1 MTIKPIRDE
10 QTYNQSLNRIEEL
23 WGAEPGTPNGDELDV
38 LLTLVELY
46 EEKHY
51 PMPPSDPVDAILFC
65 MEQMDLSRKD
75 LEQFLG
81 PKSRVSDVL
90 NRKRTLSM
98 KQVVK
103 LHRGMGI
110 PYENLIDANMV
121 V

>member
-1 MTIKPIRDE
+1 MMIKPIRDE
-10 QTYNQSLNRIEEL
+10 QTYNQSLKRIEEL
-23 WGAEPGTPNGDELDV
+23 WGSEFETPNGDELDV
-38 LLTLVELY
+38 LLTLVEVY

-51 PMPPSDPVDAILFC
+51 PMPPSDPVNAILFC
-65 MEQMDLSRKD
+65 MEQMALSRKD

-98 KQVVK
+98 KQVVN
-103 LHRGMGI
+103 LHHGMGI

-121 V
+121 A

>member
-1 MTIKPIRDE
+1 MDRLK
-10 QTYNQSLNRIEEL
+10 QQSYNQSLERIEEL
-23 WGAEPGTPNGDELDV
+23 WEAEVDTPDGDELDV
-38 LLTLVELY
+38 LLTLVETY

-51 PMPPSDPVDAILFC
+51 PMPPSDPVNAIIFC

-90 NRKRTLSM
+90 KRKRTLSI
-98 KQVVK
+98 KQVVN

-110 PYENLIDANMV
+110 PYETLIGANMV
-121 V
+121 A

>member
-1 MTIKPIRDE
+1 MKIKPIRDE

-23 WGAEPGTPNGDELDV
+23 WGAEIGTPDGDELDV
-38 LLTLVELY
+38 LLTLVEVY
-46 EEKHY
+46 EAKHY
-51 PMPPSDPVDAILFC
+51 PMPPSDPVDAIFFC

-90 NRKRTLSM
+90 NRKRHLSM
-98 KQVVK
+98 KQIVN
-103 LHRGMGI
+103 LHRGIGI

-121 V
+121 S

>member
-1 MTIKPIRDE
+1 MMIKPIKNE
-10 QTYNQSLNRIEEL
+10 QSYKQVLERIEEL
-23 WGAEPGTPNGDELDV
+23 WGAEVDTPDGDELDV
-38 LLTLVELY
+38 LLTLVEAY

-51 PMPPSDPVDAILFC
+51 SMPPSDPVNAIIFC

-81 PKSRVSDVL
+81 PRSRVSDVL

-98 KQVVK
+98 KQVVN

-121 V
+121 T

>member
-1 MTIKPIRDE
+1 MMIKPIKDE
-10 QTYNQSLNRIEEL
+10 QSYNQSLERIEEL
-23 WGAEPGTPNGDELDV
+23 WGAEIDTPAGDELDV
-38 LLTLVELY
+38 LLTLVEAY

-51 PMPPSDPVDAILFC
+51 PMPPSDPVNAIIFC

-98 KQVVK
+98 KQVVN

-121 V
+121 A